1 MTPQNF
7 ILATAGH
14 VDHGKTALVKAL
26 TGTDTDRLPEE
37 KARGMTID
45 LGFAHLSLPGFSLGI
60 IDVPG
65 HEDFVR
71 NMIAGLGAIDLV
83 LFVVAADDGWMPQ
96 SEEHLQ
102 ILDYLGIQHGVVA
115 ITKCDLGD
123 ANRIEEEVRQQL
135 RGTSL
140 GKSPVVLT
148 SVRNSLGI
156 DHLCEELARQC
167 AQIPASRDVGKP
179 RLFVD
184 RAFSIRG
191 SGTVVTGTLIGG
203 HLTRGDTLVVQ
214 PQDSPVRIRAIQSHN
229 EAVETAAPAT
239 RVALNLPDRRVED
252 IPRGSLL
259 TTIMP
264 GTVGRA
270 VDVLLTRSARLSPVT
285 RALKSGA
292 LFQFYHGSA
301 RHKARVTLL
310 EQRELKPGERAVA
323 RMVFAE
329 PIHAYAGDRFILR
342 DSSERHTV
350 AGGLILDPDAAG
362 TKFRSVAQ
370 RHFLDARAVA
380 PNDPNIL
387 LETQLARDGWAKEE
401 TLLLKSDLSRDEIE
415 AVVAELVRAQKI
427 FRAKGIVAEAA
438 WWLDLCDRA
447 QKLIDAAHRQHP
459 QQAGSELSATR
470 SALQIEDTQL
480 FDALVRHL
488 CAHGFERV
496 GNAIR
501 RRGHRPA
508 LPPQLQR
515 AGAEI
520 RAALAAQPFD
530 PPSRKQLIRDAAA
543 REALRFLAETGEVV
557 LLGDDVLLGAAT
569 FVEMKSRIQQSLGTK
584 GPATASE
591 LRQLL
596 GTSRRI
602 LIPLLEHLDRVGLTV
617 RQGDRRALRQ
627 SAPAR

>member
-1 MTPQNF
+1 MTPRNF

-26 TGTDTDRLPEE
+26 TGTDPDRLPEE

-71 NMIAGLGAIDLV
+71 NMIAGLGAIDLA

-123 ANRIEEEVRQQL
+123 AKRIEEEVRHQL
-135 RGTSL
+135 QGTSL
-140 GKSPVVLT
+140 GKSSVVLT

-156 DHLCEELARQC
+156 DRLREELARQC

-191 SGTVVTGTLIGG
+191 SGTVVTGTLTGG

-239 RVALNLPDRRVED
+239 RVALNLSDLRVED

-259 TTIMP
+259 TGAPP
-264 GTVGRA
+264 GPASRMM
-270 VDVLLTRSARLSPVT
+270 DVSLTRSGRLSAAARP
-285 RALKSGA
+285 LKTGA
-292 LFQFYHGSA
+292 LLQFHHGSA
-301 RHKARVTLL
+301 RHTARVTLL
-310 EQRELKPGERAVA
+310 EQRELKPGERAIA
-323 RMVFAE
+323 RLVFPE
-329 PIHAYAGDRFILR
+329 PIHTFAGDRFILR
-342 DSSERHTV
+342 DSAEQRTI
-350 AGGLILDPDAAG
+350 AGGTLLDPDAAG
-362 TKFRSVAQ
+362 TKFRSTAQ
-370 RHFLDARAVA
+370 RYFLEARATA

-387 LETQLARDGWAKEE
+387 LETQLARDGWAKDE
-401 TLLLKSDLSRDEIE
+401 TLLLKSNLSREEIE
-415 AVVAELVRAQKI
+415 AAVADLARAKKI
-427 FRAKGIVAEAA
+427 FRAHGIAADAA
-438 WWLDLCDRA
+438 WWQRLCSRA
-447 QKLIDAAHRQHP
+447 QELIEAGHRTQP
-459 QQAGSELSATR
+459 QQAGSELSAMR
-470 SALQIEDTQL
+470 AALQIEDAQL

-488 CAHGFERV
+488 CAQGFERA

-557 LLGDDVLLGAAT
+557 LLGNDVLLGAAT
-569 FVEMKSRIQQSLGTK
+569 FVEMKSRIQQSLGKK

-627 SAPAR
+627 SAATR